1 MCNVK
6 TKVFP
11 LMIGENEITSK
22 SFRKYLSNIS
32 GEHEVKKLQK
42 NSHIG
47 LCTHTLESAN
57 VKVRNFYVG
66 K

>member
-42 NSHIG
+42 KQPYWS
-47 LCTHTLESAN
+47 LHTY
-57 VKVRNFYVG
+57 FG
-66 K
+66 KC